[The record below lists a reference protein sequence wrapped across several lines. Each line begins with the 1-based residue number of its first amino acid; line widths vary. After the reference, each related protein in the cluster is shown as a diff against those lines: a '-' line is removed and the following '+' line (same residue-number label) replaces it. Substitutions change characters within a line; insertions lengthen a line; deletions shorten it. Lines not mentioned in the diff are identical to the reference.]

1 MGSRRTQFRLDRA
14 NADLANNGAAPY
26 SFYRTFDLTGYN
38 LAAVTLSGAWAID
51 DAGTLNLNGH
61 QIASLGGGNTGALNS
76 FSIAAGSPFLNPG
89 LNTLSIT
96 ITSDDQSLE
105 GVRFEGSVSTVPIP
119 ATSLFSG
126 FTLSYS
132 EDMAPATINN
142 LANYVLKDSSNNV
155 YHLAAPNYTSGSTA
169 AYSIADGPLQP
180 GNYTLAIGG
189 LTDRFGNAISAANYQ
204 FTVAGVAGFTDLGR
218 TSNNAATPTALTLS
232 EDPAGTGLFQ
242 AGGRG
247 ALLNN
252 SDVDYWTFNGTAGN
266 LVTIATQ
273 NPGSAGG
280 TGLSYIITK
289 PNGTQLTSFVTD
301 YTGNAESAPIALPTT
316 GTYTVS
322 VHIYYGYHGEYRF
335 RIVSAAP
342 PLQLDTE
349 PNNTI
354 GTANAL
360 TLTTNG
366 SSQVANV
373 AGTLLTPSDLNYFN
387 LGSIAAGQSVLL
399 STLLPSTSLLNP
411 VVSIYNHAGTYIN
424 KTTGRAFDGVGQI
437 DITVPD
443 TYYALVSGTNGTGG
457 LLAQYVLNVQIVPTS
472 SLAKL
477 PNLEVTNIAL
487 PTASNIQSGQPI
499 TFSWTVTNAGQAPTN
514 VVNWSDRAVLS
525 LDTVYGD
532 GDDVPLA
539 IGPNNGVYGHTG
551 VLNPGDSYT
560 VTETVTLP
568 DGISGNF
575 YLLVQTDNTQQV
587 AESPIARGDG
597 TTVSTG
603 GANGNGT
610 ITVNLAQYPDLVIQ
624 GLKVNGPNG
633 DGTFSVSWNTVNS
646 GTGAIANGWKE
657 NVVVTDVTSGASI
670 ANSVLSFAGTLAG
683 NGGSAAHTLPLTGN
697 FTVDGAGHF
706 LVSVT
711 TNSDQAIFENNASGH
726 VAAVQNDSAQTTFDA
741 TRDLQVAGIAVTP
754 PSPQSGGAVTVN
766 WNDTNTGLLATSGSW
781 SDTISIVN
789 TTTATTVA
797 SSTVSYNAA
806 VRGNLAPGT
815 AAPQSFTFNL
825 PDGDLGTGVFKV
837 TITANATASMAEYN
851 AAGTATTNNTAS
863 ANFNAALG
871 NYADLQVANLAVSP
885 NAPSA
890 GSNLTITWNDSNT
903 GHANLG
909 KAFYDN
915 ITVVNTTTGQT
926 LTSTNLLYDATQ
938 AGAAIAAGGSS
949 AQRQFQFTLPAGTAG
964 AGVLQ
969 VSVTTDA
976 LNNIFEYAYAT
987 TPGGHQVGESNNVS
1001 TVSATSTLSNPPSLQ
1016 VTNLALSPSALQS
1029 GTQLTVTWNDK
1040 NTGTG
1045 ILNQSFNDHV
1055 TIVST
1060 TTNQTLL
1067 DTDDFYN
1074 ATQSGAAIAAGAS
1087 SAQRQYLFTLPDGD
1101 PGVGNLSVTVT
1112 ADVHNVFPSPAT
1124 GHSATVTTSATL
1136 ANYADLQVTSLT
1148 ATPTAAFT
1156 SGHVN
1161 FQWNDS
1167 NTGKASVTQ
1176 AFSDHIVVV
1185 NTTTHQTLFTTDV
1198 PYNAAQA
1205 GAAIAVGGSVQRQF
1219 GFTVPDGTAAVGTL
1233 QVTVTT
1239 NFNNAVFEYNYG
1251 TIPGGHE
1258 VAQGNNAAGTS
1269 FTTQISAVSG
1279 FASRQ
1284 RGLTTGDRGDRPRLG
1299 RGCSG

>member
-1 MGSRRTQFRLDRA
+1 M
-14 NADLANNGAAPY
+14 
-26 SFYRTFDLTGYN
+26 
-38 LAAVTLSGAWAID
+38 
-51 DAGTLNLNGH
+51 
-61 QIASLGGGNTGALNS
+61 
-76 FSIAAGSPFLNPG
+76 
-89 LNTLSIT
+89 
-96 ITSDDQSLE
+96 
-105 GVRFEGSVSTVPIP
+105 
-119 ATSLFSG
+119 
-126 FTLSYS
+126 
-132 EDMAPATINN
+132 
-142 LANYVLKDSSNNV
+142 
-155 YHLAAPNYTSGSTA
+155 
-169 AYSIADGPLQP
+169 
-180 GNYTLAIGG
+180 
-189 LTDRFGNAISAANYQ
+189 
-204 FTVAGVAGFTDLGR
+204 
-218 TSNNAATPTALTLS
+218 
-232 EDPAGTGLFQ
+232 
-242 AGGRG
+242 
-247 ALLNN
+247 
-252 SDVDYWTFNGTAGN
+252 
-266 LVTIATQ
+266 
-273 NPGSAGG
+273 
-280 TGLSYIITK
+280 
-289 PNGTQLTSFVTD
+289 
-301 YTGNAESAPIALPTT
+301 
-316 GTYTVS
+316 
-322 VHIYYGYHGEYRF
+322 
-335 RIVSAAP
+335 
-342 PLQLDTE
+342 
-349 PNNTI
+349 
-354 GTANAL
+354 
-360 TLTTNG
+360 
-366 SSQVANV
+366 
-373 AGTLLTPSDLNYFN
+373 
-387 LGSIAAGQSVLL
+387 
-399 STLLPSTSLLNP
+399 LNP

-437 DITVPD
+437 DITAPD

-532 GDDVPLA
+532 GDDIPLA
-539 IGPNNGVYGHTG
+539 IGANNGVYGHTG

-568 DGISGNF
+568 DGISGNY

-587 AESPIARGDG
+587 AESAIARGDG

-610 ITVNLAQYPDLVIQ
+610 ITVNLAQYPDLVVQ

-633 DGTFSVSWNTVNS
+633 DGTFSVSWNTVNN
-646 GTGAIANGWKE
+646 GTGAVANGWKE
-657 NVVVTDVTSGASI
+657 NVVITDVTNGASI
-670 ANSVLSFAGTLAG
+670 ANSVLSFTGALAG

-711 TNSDQAIFENNASGH
+711 TNSDQAIFESNASGH

-741 TRDLQVAGIAVTP
+741 TRDLQGAGIAVTP

-766 WNDTNTGLLATSGSW
+766 WNDTNTGLLASSGSW
-781 SDTISIVN
+781 SDTVSIVN

-797 SSTVSYNAA
+797 SSTVGYNAA

-837 TITANATASMAEYN
+837 TITVNATASMAEYN
-851 AAGTATTNNTAS
+851 AAGTATTNNTAT

-890 GSNLTITWNDSNT
+890 GSNLTITWNDANT

-909 KAFYDN
+909 QAFYDN
-915 ITVVNTTTGQT
+915 VTVVNTTTGQT

-949 AQRQFQFTLPAGTAG
+949 AQRQFQLTLPAGTAG

-976 LNNIFEYAYAT
+976 INNVFEYAYAT

-1016 VTNLALSPSALQS
+1016 VTNLALNPSSLQS
-1029 GTQLTVTWNDK
+1029 GTPLTVTWNDK

-1045 ILNQSFNDHV
+1045 ILSQSFNDHV
-1055 TIVST
+1055 TIVNT
-1060 TTNQTLL
+1060 TTGQTLI
-1067 DTDDFYN
+1067 DADDFYD

-1101 PGVGNLSVTVT
+1101 PGTGNLSVTVT
-1112 ADVHNVFPSPAT
+1112 ADVHNVFPAPAS
-1124 GHSATVTTSATL
+1124 GHSVTATTSSTL

-1148 ATPTAAFT
+1148 ATPSAAFT

-1176 AFSDHIVVV
+1176 AFNDHIVVV

-1198 PYNAAQA
+1198 PYNASGS
-1205 GAAIAVGGSVQRQF
+1205 GAAIAVGASVQRQF

-1251 TIPGGHE
+1251 TIPGGHQ
-1258 VAQGNNAAGTS
+1258 VAQGNNAANTS
-1269 FTTQISAVSG
+1269 FTTQIAPYPDLQVANVALHPATAATGLVSG
-1279 FASRQ
+1279 AAVQVSWDDQNTGTADTTDSGSRPGTFHDYVLVQ
-1284 RGLTTGDRGDRPRLG
+1284 QVDGLGNVLANLVTAAVPSGVIAAGGTNHQNYSFHLPDGSAGTGNLKITITTNIYNEVFEQNAAGTAQTNNNGTTTGTAALAPYADLQVTSLGVTPGTGLLSGGSLVLGWNDSNTGTGATTGTFNDHVVIVNTTTGQTLATADVLYDPAASGNGAIAAGDKRARAFPFNIPAG
-1299 RGCSG
+1299 SAGTATSSSP